1 MSMLIGILSLG
12 LGLLV
17 NGNYKSI
24 GKKDFPDDAF
34 LTICGAFAAVA
45 NGLSRTLWSSLLD
58 KYSFRNIFTKLL
70 CMEIFLAFAY
80 RLAFLHKFVYLLYVF
95 LCHTTFGGVMAMFP
109 VLSG

>member
-45 NGLSRTLWSSLLD
+45 NGLSRPLWSSLLD